1 MYTKQ
6 TLIDTAKKSSWNII
20 DTFIPNIEQH
30 WLDFV
35 EGAGINDHFYF
46 NSEKY
51 IYSASYS
58 EKRNVFERLGFH
70 VLFLSLSAI
79 KVSQF
84 VTDNTNGQ
92 NNKSINQQFLDGE
105 RNVMI
110 IDVTSGT
117 QSLYFV
123 IEYKDDNDQPLA
135 EYTVDRDEVARHS
148 KQKERAGAF
157 LAAAKARREAK
168 NEK

>member
-6 TLIDTAKKSSWNII
+6 SIIDTAKKSSWNII

-35 EGAGINDHFYF
+35 EGAGIDDQFYF
-46 NSEKY
+46 NIEKY
-51 IYSASYS
+51 IYSASYT

-84 VTDNTNGQ
+84 VTDRTNGQ

-110 IDVTSGT
+110 LDITVGA

-123 IEYKDDNDQPLA
+123 LEYKDETDQPLA
-135 EYTVDRDEVARHS
+135 DYTVDRDEVARHM
-148 KQKERAGAF
+148 KRKERAGAF
-157 LAAAKARREAK
+157 HAAAKARREAK
-168 NEK
+168 NEN